1 MKLKFYTADGS
12 GAEERDFALPTFDS
26 DKGRQCLKQVVVAY
40 LANKRQGTVST
51 KTRSTVHGTGKKPF
65 RQKGTGRARQGTMV
79 GPQHYHGSVAHG
91 PQPRDWSQK
100 INKKMRRLALSRAV
114 FERAVDQ
121 EVAVIEKWELPE
133 AKTKQMD
140 AILEKVAPEGSV
152 LIVDDSWTDAPV
164 KAVRNIKRAKLEEA
178 RNVNAYD
185 FCRYDTIVL
194 SARGMDTL
202 VARLNGGN

>member
-1 MKLKFYTADGS
+1 MKLKVFSPDGS
-12 GAEERDFALPTFDS
+12 SATERDFALPTFDS

-100 INKKMRRLALSRAV
+100 INKKMRKLALSRAI
-114 FERAVDQ
+114 FERVEDG
-121 EVAVIEKWELPE
+121 EVAVIEKWDLPE
-133 AKTKQMD
+133 AKTKAMD
-140 AILEKVAPEGSV
+140 AILGKVAPKGSV
-152 LIVDDSWTDAPV
+152 LIVDDAWEDNPV
-164 KAVRNIKRAKLEEA
+164 HAVRNIGRAAISES

-185 FCRYDTIVL
+185 FCRYDTIIV
-194 SARGMDTL
+194 SERGMDTL
-202 VARLNGGN
+202 LARLNGGN